1 MKLSEIKLNPKN
13 PRFIKDANFK
23 KLCDSI
29 RDFPKMME
37 LRPIVVDA
45 DGMILGGNMRFRA
58 LKELGFKDIPDEW
71 VKSAADLTEEE
82 KKRFIIEDNV
92 AFGEWDY
99 DTLAAEFEISDLVA
113 WGIDPEELGIN
124 VDGGEGETAPGPPQ
138 TITCPECGHSWE
150 R

>member
-1 MKLSEIKLNPKN
+1 MKLSSLKLNPKN
-13 PRFIKDANFK
+13 PRLIKDAKFK

-45 DGMILGGNMRFRA
+45 DRMILGGNMRFRA

-71 VKSAADLTEEE
+71 VKAADSLTEEE
-82 KKRFIIEDNV
+82 KKRFTIEDNV
-92 AFGEWDY
+92 AFGEWDF
-99 DTLAAEFEISDLVA
+99 DILAAEFEISDLAA
-113 WGIDPEELGIN
+113 WGIEPEELGIS
-124 VDGGEGETAPGPPQ
+124 VDGVAGEPKSLNS
-138 TITCPECGHSWE
+138 ITCPECGHSWE